1 MDYIIICIVAFLV
14 SGLTLFS
21 GFGLGTMLLPAFAL
35 FFHIDIAIALTAVV
49 HLLNNIFKLGLL
61 GKFADKSVVLRF
73 GIPAIL
79 AAYLGAKL
87 LVALSDLTPLYTYQL
102 MEREFQIMP
111 VKLVIASLMIIF
123 ALFEALPAL
132 SRISFSKK
140 MLPVGGILS
149 GFFGGLSGHQGAL
162 RSAFLLRVGLTKEAF
177 IATGIVIACIIDVS
191 RLFVYSDRFSSLNL
205 QENYMLLIAATLSAF
220 LGAYIGR
227 RLLKKMTMTF
237 VQITVSVLLFL
248 IAVGLGMGII

>member
-191 RLFVYSDRFSSLNL
+191 RLFVYSGRFSSLNL

-248 IAVGLGMGII
+248 IAIGLGFGII

>member
-248 IAVGLGMGII
+248 IAIGLGFGII